1 MWVCLHAPPVL
12 TLAFPALIGVPNEM
26 PTFKS
31 AKFADGQKILHNK
44 RLHRP
49 LTPPT
54 LHTQHAQCFSSVVG
68 PNGSGKSNVID
79 AMLFVFGC
87 VISSSS
93 SSFASSFCP
102 NLKNEFRVF
111 LKRSSSSSPTRF
123 LLRGAPTHTRA
134 HAHCEQL
141 PSQQDPPGEAERAH
155 PQLGEPPR
163 RGLLLGVCLLQA
175 DCGQRW

>member
-1 MWVCLHAPPVL
+1 MWVCLHHAPPVL

-111 LKRSSSSSPTRF
+111 FETVIQQLTDP
-123 LLRGAPTHTRA
+123 LPAPRRTHAHTRA
-134 HAHCEQL
+134 
-141 PSQQDPPGEAERAH
+141 RA
-155 PQLGEPPR
+155 LRAASEPAR
-163 RGLLLGVCLLQA
+163 SARGS
-175 DCGQRW
+175 